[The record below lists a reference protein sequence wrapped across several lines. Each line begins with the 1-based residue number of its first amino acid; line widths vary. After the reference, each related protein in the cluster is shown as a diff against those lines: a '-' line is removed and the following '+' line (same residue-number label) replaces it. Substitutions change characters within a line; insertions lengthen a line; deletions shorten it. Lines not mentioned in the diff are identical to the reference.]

1 MTTPN
6 TEQNESV
13 AKTLGLNSTT
23 RGSKR
28 RWIWIGAGCL
38 LVGVLVLSALG
49 RKPQPVKYTTQAA
62 RRGNLVV
69 VVSATGTLEPVKKVD
84 VGIEVSGTISKVEAD
99 YND

>member
-23 RGSKR
+23 RGRKR

-38 LVGVLVLSALG
+38 LVGLLVLWVLIL
-49 RKPQPVKYTTQAA
+49 
-62 RRGNLVV
+62 RRR
-69 VVSATGTLEPVKKVD
+69 P
-84 VGIEVSGTISKVEAD
+84 
-99 YND
+99 